1 MRNLALIG
9 GGYWGK
15 NLVRDLYNLGAL
27 HTVCDINTE
36 LLSSH
41 KSNYPE
47 IETTTDWDTILG
59 SELIDRVCI
68 ALPAHLHYSF
78 AKKSLEAGK
87 HVYVEKPITLDIS
100 QAEELNTIA
109 KEKNLI
115 LMVGHLLQYHPG
127 IQKIKSLIKSGE
139 IGTVK
144 QIVANRFSLGI
155 FRTFENVLWSF
166 AVHDISVILSLC
178 NDMLPNSV
186 VCNGAS
192 NITSGIQ
199 DITNSILKYDDKYVS
214 LNVNWLSP
222 YKEQKLTI
230 VGTKGMIVFDDVNK
244 TIKIHREFVKFENAM
259 NPHNPVAIKDNYYT
273 LNVDT
278 TEYPLT
284 KECKHFIYCCDYNT
298 QPITDGD
305 EGVRVLKVLTKL
317 QESLDNN
324 GKEVSFKKS
333 TTNVFV
339 HETAVVD
346 DGAIIGEGT
355 KIWHYSHICKGAQIG
370 KKCNIGQNVFIAGG
384 AVIGDNC
391 KVQNNVSIY
400 AGVKAGN
407 HVFFGPSCVLTND
420 INPRC
425 LHSKNGK
432 YIETIL
438 EDGVTLGA
446 NSTVVCGN
454 TISQHSLIGAG
465 AVVCKDVPP
474 NSIIVGNPGTR
485 IGSIDEFGERTLIE
499 KPRLTK
505 TKRSIGIGSRKKVP
519 GPSPNMI
526 H

>member
-15 NLVRDLYNLGAL
+15 NLIRDFYNLGAL
-27 HTVCDINTE
+27 HTVCDIDTN
-36 LLSSH
+36 LLSKH

-47 IETTTDWDTILG
+47 IETTTDWDTVLSSAQIN
-59 SELIDRVCI
+59 RVCI
-68 ALPAHLHYSF
+68 ALPAHLHYAF

-109 KEKNLI
+109 KEKGLI

-127 IQKIKSLIKSGE
+127 IQKIKSIIKSGK
-139 IGTVK
+139 IGSVK

-178 NDMLPNSV
+178 NDRLPNSV
-186 VCNGAS
+186 VCNGVC

-199 DITNSILKYDDKYVS
+199 DITNSVLKYDDKYVS

-222 YKEQKLTI
+222 YKEQKLTV
-230 VGTKGMIVFDDVNK
+230 VGTKGMLVFDDVEK
-244 TIKIHREFVKFENAM
+244 KITIVPEFVKYENER
-259 NPHNPVAIKDNYYT
+259 NPHNPVAIKNNSYVEPFNVSESP
-273 LNVDT
+273 LNS
-278 TEYPLT
+278 
-284 KECKHFIYCCDYNT
+284 ECKHFIFSCDYNN
-298 QPITDGD
+298 PPLTDGD

-317 QESLDNN
+317 QESLDDD
-324 GKEVSFKKS
+324 GKEKHLKKS
-333 TTNVFV
+333 TTEVFV
-339 HETAVVD
+339 HETATVD
-346 DGAIIGEGT
+346 YGANIGEGT
-355 KIWHYSHICKGAQIG
+355 KIWHYSHICKGAKIG
-370 KKCNIGQNVFIAGG
+370 KNCNIGQNVFIAGG

-407 HVFFGPSCVLTND
+407 NVFFGPSCVLTND

-425 LHSKNGK
+425 LHPKNGK
-432 YIETIL
+432 YMETVL

-446 NSTVVCGN
+446 NSTVICGN
-454 TISQHSLIGAG
+454 TISQHALIGAG
-465 AVVCKDVPP
+465 AVVCKDVRPH
-474 NSIIVGNPGTR
+474 SVVVGNPAKI
-485 IGSIDEFGERTLIE
+485 IGYIDKEGNRTAL
-499 KPRLTK
+499 
-505 TKRSIGIGSRKKVP
+505 
-519 GPSPNMI
+519 SPFKN
-526 H
+526 

>member
-15 NLVRDLYNLGAL
+15 NLVRDFYNLGAL
-27 HTVCDINTE
+27 HTVCDIDTE
-36 LLSSH
+36 LLASH
-41 KSNYPE
+41 KLKYPE
-47 IETTTDWDTILG
+47 IETTTDWDTIL
-59 SELIDRVCI
+59 SNAHIDRVCI
-68 ALPAHLHYSF
+68 ALPAHLHYTF

-155 FRTFENVLWSF
+155 FRIFENVLWSF

-244 TIKIHREFVKFENAM
+244 TIKIHREFVKFENAI
-259 NPHNPVAIKDNYYT
+259 NPKNPTAIKDNYYT

-278 TEYPLT
+278 SEYPLT
-284 KECKHFIYCCDYNT
+284 KECKHFIYCCDYNI
-298 QPITDGD
+298 QPITNGD

-317 QESLDNN
+317 QESLDDS
-324 GKEVSFKKS
+324 GKEKHLKKALQMFS
-333 TTNVFV
+333 SMKRLLLMMV
-339 HETAVVD
+339 HTLER
-346 DGAIIGEGT
+346 
-355 KIWHYSHICKGAQIG
+355 
-370 KKCNIGQNVFIAGG
+370 GQ
-384 AVIGDNC
+384 
-391 KVQNNVSIY
+391 
-400 AGVKAGN
+400 
-407 HVFFGPSCVLTND
+407 
-420 INPRC
+420 
-425 LHSKNGK
+425 K
-432 YIETIL
+432 YGTIL
-438 EDGVTLGA
+438 IFVKEQKL
-446 NSTVVCGN
+446 
-454 TISQHSLIGAG
+454 
-465 AVVCKDVPP
+465 
-474 NSIIVGNPGTR
+474 
-485 IGSIDEFGERTLIE
+485 E
-499 KPRLTK
+499 KTA
-505 TKRSIGIGSRKKVP
+505 T
-519 GPSPNMI
+519 
-526 H
+526 

>member
-15 NLVRDLYNLGAL
+15 NLIRDFYKLESL
-27 HTVCDINTE
+27 HTVCDIDTN
-36 LLSSH
+36 LLSKH

-47 IETTTDWDTILG
+47 IETTTDWNIAL
-59 SELIDRVCI
+59 SNANIDRVCI
-68 ALPAHLHYSF
+68 ALPAHLHYTF

-87 HVYVEKPITLDIS
+87 HVYVEKPITLDIT
-100 QAEELNTIA
+100 QAEELNKIA

-127 IQKIKSLIKSGE
+127 IEKIKSIIKKGT
-139 IGTVK
+139 IGNVK

-186 VCNGAS
+186 VCNGMS
-192 NITSGIQ
+192 NITSGVQ
-199 DITNSILKYDDKYVS
+199 DITNSVLKYDDKYVS

-222 YKEQKLTI
+222 YKEQKLSI
-230 VGTKGMIVFDDVNK
+230 VGTKGMLVFDDVEK
-244 TIKIHREFVKFENAM
+244 KITIVPEFVKYENEI
-259 NPHNPVAIKDNYYT
+259 NPHNPVAIKNNSYVET
-273 LNVDT
+273 FDT
-278 TEYPLT
+278 SEYPLT
-284 KECKHFIYCCDYNT
+284 KECKHFIFCCNYKNNVGPVT
-298 QPITDGD
+298 PFTNGD

-324 GKEVSFKKS
+324 GKEMQFKTS
-333 TTNVFV
+333 TNTVFI

-346 DGAIIGEGT
+346 EGAIIGEGS

-370 KKCNIGQNVFIAGG
+370 KNCNIGQNVYIAGD

-425 LHSKNGK
+425 LHSKNGN
-432 YIETIL
+432 YVDTIL

-446 NSTVVCGN
+446 NSTIVCGN
-454 TISQHSLIGAG
+454 TIKKHSLIGAG
-465 AVVCKDVPP
+465 AVVCKDVEPY
-474 NSIIVGNPGTR
+474 SIVVGNPGKT
-485 IGSIDEFGERTLIE
+485 IGTIDEKGNRNYL
-499 KPRLTK
+499 
-505 TKRSIGIGSRKKVP
+505 
-519 GPSPNMI
+519 
-526 H
+526 

>member
-15 NLVRDLYNLGAL
+15 NLVRDFYNLGAL
-27 HTVCDINTE
+27 HTVCDINIE
-36 LLSSH
+36 LLASH
-41 KSNYPE
+41 KLKYPE
-47 IETTTDWDTILG
+47 IETSTNWDEVLTNNC
-59 SELIDRVCI
+59 IDRVCI
-68 ALPAHLHYSF
+68 ALPAHLHYTF

-100 QAEELNTIA
+100 QAEELNNMA
-109 KEKNLI
+109 KEKGLI

-127 IQKIKSLIKSGE
+127 IQKIKAIIKSGK

-144 QIVANRFSLGI
+144 QIIANRFSLGI

-199 DITNSILKYDDKYVS
+199 DITNSVLKYDDKYVS

-222 YKEQKLTI
+222 YKEQKLTV
-230 VGTKGMIVFDDVNK
+230 VGTKGMLVFDDVEK
-244 TIKIHREFVKFENAM
+244 KITIVPEFVKYEHEI
-259 NPHNPVAIKDNYYT
+259 NPHNPIAIKNNSYVET
-273 LNVDT
+273 FNT

-284 KECKHFIYCCDYNT
+284 KECKHFIYCCDNNS

-324 GKEVSFKKS
+324 GCSISLKKN
-333 TTNVFV
+333 TNNIFI

-346 DGAIIGEGT
+346 DGAMIGQGT

-370 KKCNIGQNVFIAGG
+370 KNCNIGQNVFIAGG

-400 AGVKAGN
+400 AGVRAGN

-432 YIETIL
+432 YIETII

-454 TISQHSLIGAG
+454 IIKQHSLIGAG
-465 AVVCKDVPP
+465 AVVCKDVEA
-474 NSIIVGNPGTR
+474 NSVIVGNPGKL
-485 IGSIDEFGERTLIE
+485 IGTIDEKGNRTPLS
-499 KPRLTK
+499 K
-505 TKRSIGIGSRKKVP
+505 
-519 GPSPNMI
+519 
-526 H
+526 

>member
-15 NLVRDLYNLGAL
+15 NLVRDFYNLESL
-27 HTVCDINTE
+27 HTVCDIDTN
-36 LLSSH
+36 LLSKH

-47 IETTTDWDTILG
+47 IETTTDWNNVL
-59 SELIDRVCI
+59 SNVNIDRVCI
-68 ALPAHLHYSF
+68 ALPAHLHYTF

-87 HVYVEKPITLDIS
+87 HVYVEKPITLDIT
-100 QAEELNTIA
+100 QAEELNKIA

-127 IQKIKSLIKSGE
+127 IEKIKSIIKKGT
-139 IGTVK
+139 IGNVK

-186 VCNGAS
+186 VCNGMS

-199 DITNSILKYDDKYVS
+199 DITNSVLKYDDKYVS

-222 YKEQKLTI
+222 YKEQKLTV
-230 VGTKGMIVFDDVNK
+230 VGTKGMLVFDDVEK
-244 TIKIHREFVKFENAM
+244 KIIIVPEFVKYENEI
-259 NPHNPVAIKDNYYT
+259 NPNNPVAIKNNSYVET
-273 LNVDT
+273 FDT
-278 TEYPLT
+278 SEYPLT
-284 KECKHFIYCCDYNT
+284 KECKHFIQCCDSNSK
-298 QPITDGD
+298 PITDGD

-324 GKEVSFKKS
+324 GKEIQFKTKTN
-333 TTNVFV
+333 TTFI

-346 DGAIIGEGT
+346 EGAIIGEGT

-370 KKCNIGQNVFIAGG
+370 KNCNIGQNVYIAGG

-400 AGVKAGN
+400 AGVRAGN

-425 LHSKNGK
+425 LHSKNGN
-432 YIETIL
+432 YVDTIL

-446 NSTVVCGN
+446 NSTIVCGN
-454 TISQHSLIGAG
+454 TIKKHSLIGAG
-465 AVVCKDVPP
+465 AVVCKDVESY
-474 NSIIVGNPGTR
+474 SIVVGNPGKT
-485 IGSIDEFGERTLIE
+485 IGTIDEKGNRNYL
-499 KPRLTK
+499 
-505 TKRSIGIGSRKKVP
+505 
-519 GPSPNMI
+519 
-526 H
+526 

>member
-15 NLVRDLYNLGAL
+15 NLVRDFYNLESL
-27 HTVCDINTE
+27 HTVCDIDTN
-36 LLSSH
+36 LLSKH

-47 IETTTDWDTILG
+47 IETTTDWNIAL
-59 SELIDRVCI
+59 SNANIDRVCI
-68 ALPAHLHYSF
+68 ALPAHLHYTF

-87 HVYVEKPITLDIS
+87 HVYVEKPITLDIT
-100 QAEELNTIA
+100 QAEELNKIA

-127 IQKIKSLIKSGE
+127 IEKIKSIIKKGT
-139 IGTVK
+139 IGNVK

-186 VCNGAS
+186 VCNGMS

-199 DITNSILKYDDKYVS
+199 DITNSVLKYDDKYVS

-222 YKEQKLTI
+222 YKEQKLTV
-230 VGTKGMIVFDDVNK
+230 VGTKGMLVFDDVEK
-244 TIKIHREFVKFENAM
+244 KIIIVPEFVKYENEI
-259 NPHNPVAIKDNYYT
+259 NPHNPIAIKNNSYVET
-273 LNVDT
+273 FDT
-278 TEYPLT
+278 SEYPLT
-284 KECKHFIYCCDYNT
+284 KECKHFIRCCDSNSN
-298 QPITDGD
+298 PITDGD

-324 GKEVSFKKS
+324 GKEMQFK
-333 TTNVFV
+333 TNTNTVFI

-346 DGAIIGEGT
+346 EGAIIGEGS

-370 KKCNIGQNVFIAGG
+370 KNCNIGQNVYIAGG

-400 AGVKAGN
+400 AGVRAGN

-425 LHSKNGK
+425 LHSKNGN
-432 YIETIL
+432 YVDTIL

-446 NSTVVCGN
+446 NSTIVCGN
-454 TISQHSLIGAG
+454 TIKKHSLIGAG
-465 AVVCKDVPP
+465 AVVCKDVESY
-474 NSIIVGNPGTR
+474 SIVVGNPGKT
-485 IGSIDEFGERTLIE
+485 IGTIDEKGNRNYL
-499 KPRLTK
+499 
-505 TKRSIGIGSRKKVP
+505 
-519 GPSPNMI
+519 
-526 H
+526 

>member
-15 NLVRDLYNLGAL
+15 NLIRDFYNLQAL
-27 HTVCDINTE
+27 HTVCDIDTE
-36 LLSSH
+36 LLSKH
-41 KSNYPE
+41 KSTYPE
-47 IETTTDWDTILG
+47 IETTTDWETVLCSTD
-59 SELIDRVCI
+59 IDRVCI
-68 ALPAHLHYSF
+68 ALPAHLHYTF

-109 KEKNLI
+109 KEKGLI

-127 IQKIKSLIKSGE
+127 IQKIKAIIKSGK
-139 IGTVK
+139 IGTIK

-178 NDMLPNSV
+178 SDKLPNSV
-186 VCNGAS
+186 VCNGVC

-222 YKEQKLTI
+222 YKEQKLTV
-230 VGTKGMIVFDDVNK
+230 VGTKGMLVFDDVEK
-244 TIKIHREFVKFENAM
+244 KIIIVPEFVKYENAM
-259 NPHNPVAIKDNYYT
+259 NPHNPVAIKNNSYVESY
-273 LNVDT
+273 NI
-278 TEYPLT
+278 TEFPLT
-284 KECKHFIYCCDYNT
+284 SECKHFIFCCDYNSK
-298 QPITDGD
+298 PITDGD

-317 QESLDNN
+317 QESLDDG
-324 GKEVSFKKS
+324 GKEKHFKKS
-333 TTNVFV
+333 TNKVFV
-339 HETAVVD
+339 HETAIVD

-355 KIWHYSHICKGAQIG
+355 KIWHYSHICKGAKIG
-370 KKCNIGQNVFIAGG
+370 KNCNIGQNVFIAGG

-465 AVVCKDVPP
+465 AVVCKDVRPY
-474 NSIIVGNPGTR
+474 SIVVGNPGKI
-485 IGSIDEFGERTLIE
+485 IGNIDEMGNRTPLS
-499 KPRLTK
+499 K
-505 TKRSIGIGSRKKVP
+505 
-519 GPSPNMI
+519 
-526 H
+526 